1 MENRILPGCEPAYL
15 QGDRTGCL
23 LLHTYTG
30 SPYELHL
37 LGELLHQQGHTI
49 HIPLLPGHGTSP
61 ANLKKI
67 KWYQWFEA
75 AKNELFQLRKQC
87 DRVFVIGMSMGGT
100 LALHL
105 AAHYEVN
112 GVVALAPGLF
122 LRNRFA
128 GLSGLLSPLVPYS
141 RKRTGPDIKADVQT
155 NSYDRIPLKST
166 SELLKF
172 FRHLKSDLPDVYSP
186 TLIIYARNDHVVHPR
201 SAKYIFRNISSADKK
216 IMELKES
223 YHIITLDLEKD
234 IVFKEVL
241 RFIANRKK

>member
-15 QGDRTGCL
+15 QGSRTGCL
-23 LLHTYTG
+23 LLHTFTG
-30 SPYELHL
+30 SPYEMYE
-37 LGELLHQQGHTI
+37 LGELLHQQGDTV

-87 DRVFVIGMSMGGT
+87 DQVFIIGMSMGGA

-112 GVVALAPGLF
+112 GIVALAPGLF

-128 GLSGLLSPLVPYS
+128 AMSGMLSPLVPYS
-141 RKRTGPDIKADVQT
+141 KKRNGPDIKADVQT

-166 SELLKF
+166 SELLKL
-172 FRHLKSDLPDVYSP
+172 FRHLKNDLHDVYSP
-186 TLIIYARNDHVVHPR
+186 ALIIYARKDHVVHPR
-201 SAKYIFRNISSADKK
+201 SANYIYRNISSADKK
-216 IMELKES
+216 ILELKES
-223 YHIITLDLEKD
+223 YHIMTMDLEKET
-234 IVFKEVL
+234 VFQEVL
-241 RFIANRKK
+241 KFISEKKK